1 MAKGENIFRRRDGR
15 WEARYIKGRELSGKI
30 RYGYC
35 YGKTYREAKEK
46 AEACKAAQANAAGD
60 AVLLALVR
68 LMTMCLSL
76 VTTRILSTYLST
88 FAYGTYSQVL
98 LIVSTT
104 VSLTSFGLIDAI
116 NFYYCGTT
124 DPERRES
131 YVATILTL
139 QCCIGAFAGL
149 LIMLL
154 TWPICKYFGNP
165 ELRQYLAFAAILPLL
180 QNGVSILQVLFV
192 SVGKARQLAIRNLV
206 ISLAQLACAITAGM
220 YLKRIELILAVSV
233 LLNGGQILFF
243 SWSLKRSG
251 CRIRLASCDFK
262 HTTAILKYSIPMAV
276 FTLVNAINR
285 DMDKYLISA
294 MLDTETLAIYSNA
307 AKVLPFDILL
317 ISFMTVLL
325 PHITRQ
331 IADKQY
337 AKAVETYRAYLE
349 ISYISTALLAFSVF
363 SAAPQA
369 IELLYSEKYLSGLPV
384 FRIYIIS
391 DIFHFASITLI
402 LTASGRTKLLM
413 RLGFIGLGANLVLNI
428 LLYRLLGIA
437 GPALATLLVSLG
449 LGIAILHY
457 SAKELNASI
466 RELFDCTFLLRF
478 AAECIGGVLLFSNI
492 QRLLYSGGMHYL
504 WVLILTAGSYLLCV
518 GLPNLKRF
526 LGNLKRIAALK
537 PVQEDWGSGASK
549 RDG

>member
-1 MAKGENIFRRRDGR
+1 MKKFRQVDENV
-15 WEARYIKGRELSGKI
+15 
-30 RYGYC
+30 
-35 YGKTYREAKEK
+35 
-46 AEACKAAQANAAGD
+46 AGD

-76 VTTRILSTYLST
+76 ITTRILSTYLAT

-116 NFYYCGTT
+116 NFYYCGTK
-124 DPERRES
+124 DPKRREA

-149 LIMLL
+149 LIVLL
-154 TWPICKYFGNP
+154 ARPICKYFGNP
-165 ELRQYLAFAAILPLL
+165 ELRKYLAFAAILPLL
-180 QNGVSILQVLFV
+180 QNGISLLQVLFV

-206 ISLAQLACAITAGM
+206 ISLAQLVCAVTAGM
-220 YLKRIELILAVSV
+220 YLKRIGLILAVSV
-233 LLNGGQILFF
+233 LLNSGQILFF
-243 SWSLKRSG
+243 LWSLKSSG
-251 CRIRLASCDFK
+251 CRIRFVSCDFRLTK
-262 HTTAILKYSIPMAV
+262 SILKYSMPMAV
-276 FTLVNAINR
+276 FTLVNAMNR

-294 MLDTETLAIYSNA
+294 MSDTETLAIYSNA

-331 IADKQY
+331 IAEKQY

-349 ISYISTALLAFSVF
+349 ISYISTALLAFGVF

-384 FRIYIIS
+384 FRIYIIG

-402 LTASGRTKLLM
+402 MTAAGKTKLLM
-413 RLGFIGLGANLVLNI
+413 QLGALGLGANLILNI
-428 LLYRLLGIA
+428 LLYRLLGIT

-449 LGIAILHY
+449 LGASILHH
-457 SAKELNASI
+457 SAKELHTSI
-466 RELFDCTFLLRF
+466 CELFDCKFLLHF
-478 AAECIGGVLLFSNI
+478 VAECIGGVLLFSHI
-492 QRLLYSGGMHYL
+492 QWRLCSSGIHYL
-504 WVLILTAGSYLLCV
+504 WVLLLTAGGYLVCV
-518 GLPNLKRF
+518 GVPNLRRF
-526 LGNLKRIAALK
+526 FRSFKQIATLKSVL
-537 PVQEDWGSGASK
+537 
-549 RDG
+549 RDRDRDFSEQNS

>member
-1 MAKGENIFRRRDGR
+1 MKKLRRIDG
-15 WEARYIKGRELSGKI
+15 
-30 RYGYC
+30 
-35 YGKTYREAKEK
+35 
-46 AEACKAAQANAAGD
+46 NAAGD
-60 AVLLALVR
+60 AALLALVR

-76 VTTRILSTYLST
+76 ITTRILSTYLTT

-104 VSLTSFGLIDAI
+104 ASLTTFGLIDAI

-149 LIMLL
+149 LIVLL
-154 TWPICKYFGNP
+154 GGPICKYFGNP
-165 ELRQYLAFAAILPLL
+165 ELRQYLVFAAILPLL
-180 QNGVSILQVLFV
+180 QNGISLLQVLFV

-206 ISLAQLACAITAGM
+206 ISLAQLACAVMAGM
-220 YLKRIELILAVSV
+220 YLKRIKLILTVSV
-233 LLNGGQILFF
+233 VLNGGQILFF
-243 SWSLKRSG
+243 LWSLKNSG
-251 CRIRLASCDFK
+251 CRIRPASCDFHLTK
-262 HTTAILKYSIPMAV
+262 AILKYSIPMAV

-294 MLDTETLAIYSNA
+294 VSDTETLAIYSNA

-325 PHITRQ
+325 PHLTRQ
-331 IADKQY
+331 IAEKQY
-337 AKAVETYRAYLE
+337 FKAAKTYRAYLE
-349 ISYISTALLAFSVF
+349 ISYISTALLAFSVL

-369 IELLYSEKYLSGLPV
+369 MELLYSEKYLSGLPV
-384 FRIYIIS
+384 FCIYIVS

-402 LTASGRTKLLM
+402 LTASGKTRLLM
-413 RLGFIGLGANLVLNI
+413 RLGLLGLGANFILNI
-428 LLYRLLGIA
+428 LLYQLLGIA

-449 LGIAILHY
+449 LGISILHY
-457 SAKELNASI
+457 SAKELHASI
-466 RELFDCTFLLRF
+466 RELFDCKFLLCF
-478 AAECIGGVLLFSNI
+478 AAECIGGVLLFTCI
-492 QRLLYSGGMHYL
+492 QRRLCSGGMYYL
-504 WVLILTAGSYLLCV
+504 WVLLLTAGGYLLCV
-518 GLPNLKRF
+518 GLPNLRRF
-526 LGNLKRIAALK
+526 FRSLKQIAALK
-537 PVQEDWGSGASK
+537 SMQQD